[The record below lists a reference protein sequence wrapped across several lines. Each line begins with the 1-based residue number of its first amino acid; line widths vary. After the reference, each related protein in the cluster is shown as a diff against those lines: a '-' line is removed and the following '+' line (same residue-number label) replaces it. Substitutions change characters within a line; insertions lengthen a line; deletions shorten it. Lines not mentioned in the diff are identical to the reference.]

1 MRLSR
6 MSCCCAIL
14 LALAAGAVWAEPP
27 VPASPAAPAVAPL
40 PFLAPAPARSPVTP
54 LRGARLTTNP
64 PVSCYFFCSDG
75 SDGSMACY
83 VNSLSQ
89 CCSFTYS
96 ACNLPGVFD
105 SAQCTDGTNWLDC

>member
-6 MSCCCAIL
+6 MSCCCAVL
-14 LALAAGAVWAEPP
+14 LALAAVAAWGEPP
-27 VPASPAAPAVAPL
+27 VPAAVPAVSLL
-40 PFLAPAPARSPVTP
+40 PFLAPARPPVTP

-75 SDGSMACY
+75 SNGSMACY

-89 CCSFTYS
+89 CCSFTYD

>member
-27 VPASPAAPAVAPL
+27 VPSPAAPAVSPL
-40 PFLAPAPARSPVTP
+40 PFLAPAPSPPLTP
-54 LRGARLTTNP
+54 LHGARFTDPP

-75 SDGSMACY
+75 SNGSMACY

-89 CCSFTYS
+89 CCSVTHS
-96 ACNLPGVFD
+96 ACNLPGEFD
-105 SAQCTDGTNWLDC
+105 SAQCTDGTSWLDC